1 MIENDVVFNKKY
13 RIMKKVVFFIPKLQ
27 IGGIE
32 NIFITYANKII
43 NDYHVEF
50 VVCKDGGELENKLSP
65 SVTKHNLGN
74 IQLRNSIIPLR
85 KYIIEKVPDYVITG
99 SDKANTILILSTRF
113 LKNKPQIIIS
123 QHNYYNIE
131 TKKTGLLSILNQYL
145 LRFVY
150 PKADK
155 IVAVSEGIKKY
166 LCKNLKIKSSK
177 IIVLNNPIDIR
188 ATIEQSLQKS
198 QIDLP
203 SEYFVFV
210 GRLSPVKN
218 IRFLINA
225 FAMSQINNVKLLIVG
240 NGPDDNKLK
249 KYVNSLSCKD
259 DIIFTGAVSNPLPL
273 IKYAKVL
280 ILPSFSEAFPTVLLE
295 ALALNTKILSTPTK
309 GALEILENCLIS
321 IISKSFDD
329 VNDFSEELKYAN
341 NHCDICSVTF
351 AKKYDI
357 DIVVEKLKKEI
368 LNLS

>member
-1 MIENDVVFNKKY
+1 
-13 RIMKKVVFFIPKLQ
+13 MKKVVFFIPKLQ

-50 VVCKDGGELENKLSP
+50 VVCRDGGELENKLS
-65 SVTKHNLGN
+65 SCVTKHNLGN

-85 KYIIEKVPDYVITG
+85 KYIMEKTPDYIITG

-113 LKNKPQIIIS
+113 LKNRPQIIIS

-131 TKKTGLLSILNQYL
+131 TKKTGILSILNQYL
-145 LRFVY
+145 LKFVY

-155 IVAVSEGIKKY
+155 ILAVSEGVKIY
-166 LCKNLKIKSSK
+166 LCKSLKIKPSK
-177 IIVLNNPIDIR
+177 IIVLNNPIDIK
-188 ATIEQSLQKS
+188 ATIEYSLQKS

-203 SEYFVFV
+203 CEYFVFV

-218 IRFLINA
+218 ISFLVNA

-240 NGPDDNKLK
+240 NGPEEYKLK

-259 DIIFTGAVSNPLPL
+259 NIIFTGPVSNPLPL
-273 IKYAKVL
+273 IKNAKVL

-309 GALEILENCLIS
+309 GALDILENCSIS
-321 IISKSFDD
+321 TISTTFDD
-329 VNDFSEELKYAN
+329 VYSFSEELKYAN
-341 NHCDICSVTF
+341 NHCNICSVSY

-357 DIVVEKLKKEI
+357 DIVVKKLKNEI
-368 LNLS
+368 IT